1 MTRQHFHCAEKFI
14 SSEEKLLARVIFF
27 FSTSTM
33 FEGRAFPAPYMLG
46 WLAGSKPWSIADIIA
61 HSEFPVR
68 MGMIIEQVCANG
80 FFFGVETETFGNYLC
95 EMYQLNKLP
104 SDVIARL
111 RENNFSFSE
120 KGE

>member
-1 MTRQHFHCAEKFI
+1 
-14 SSEEKLLARVIFF
+14 
-27 FSTSTM
+27 M
-33 FEGRAFPAPYMLG
+33 FEGKAFPAPYMLG

-95 EMYQLNKLP
+95 EMYQLNKLRSP
-104 SDVIARL
+104 VYILLDSVIQSMNPQCWSPQ
-111 RENNFSFSE
+111 E
-120 KGE
+120 